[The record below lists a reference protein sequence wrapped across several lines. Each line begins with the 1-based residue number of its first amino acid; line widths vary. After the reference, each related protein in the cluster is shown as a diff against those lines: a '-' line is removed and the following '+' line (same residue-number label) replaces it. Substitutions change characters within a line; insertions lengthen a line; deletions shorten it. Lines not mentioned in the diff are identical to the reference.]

1 MFVQVEEV
9 TFERDPPP
17 AGRPQQQQQQQQLG
31 HIKSTNITFKS
42 QEYADLAYSK
52 LKTAKVCNCITTH
65 VIKPLQASPVLV
77 SICMTYIQC
86 GAMCSV
92 VNQTL
97 AVV

>member
-17 AGRPQQQQQQQQLG
+17 AGRPQQQQQQQLG

-52 LKTAKVCNCITTH
+52 LKTAKVCYCIATP
-65 VIKPLQASPVLV
+65 VIKTLQASPVYAGQHLYDLYD
-77 SICMTYIQC
+77 S
-86 GAMCSV
+86 
-92 VNQTL
+92 
-97 AVV
+97 AVLCVQ